1 MSSPNAPI
9 VVRAVLFD
17 MDGTLVDSTG
27 VVEQVWG
34 VFAADYNLDIEAILA
49 TSHGV
54 QGIDTVRRFAPA
66 DADHLAIA
74 ADLMARE
81 LVSTDGIVEIPGA
94 LEFVA
99 SLPADAV
106 ALVTSATVSLAELR
120 MNLAG
125 IAIPAVSVTAESVT
139 RGKPDPEGFALAA
152 RRLGV
157 EPSETVV
164 FEDAEAG
171 IAGALAAGC
180 RVIVVGDL
188 ESEITTGL
196 PRIRDYRD
204 LSATVSDDD
213 AGLRTIS
220 ITL

>member
-81 LVSTDGIVEIPGA
+81 LVSTDGIVQIPGA

-125 IAIPAVSVTAESVT
+125 IAIPAVSVTAESVL

>member
-1 MSSPNAPI
+1 MSLPNSPI

-81 LVSTDGIVEIPGA
+81 LVATDGIVEIPGA
-94 LEFVA
+94 LEFVR
-99 SLPADAV
+99 SLPNDAV
-106 ALVTSATVSLAELR
+106 ALVTSAPVSLAELR

-125 IAIPAVSVTAESVT
+125 ITMPTVSVTAETVT

-180 RVIVVGDL
+180 RVVVVGGL
-188 ESEITTGL
+188 QSEITNGL
-196 PRIRDYRD
+196 PRIRDYRGV
-204 LSATVSDDD
+204 SATVDVTDV
-213 AGLRTIS
+213 GVRTIS
-220 ITL
+220 ISL

>member
-1 MSSPNAPI
+1 MSSPNLPI

-34 VFAADYNLDIEAILA
+34 VFAADYGLDIDAILA

-66 DADHLAIA
+66 DADHRAIA

-81 LVSTDGIVEIPGA
+81 LVSTEGIVEIPGA
-94 LEFVA
+94 LAFVD

-125 IAIPAVSVTAESVT
+125 IAMPTVAVTAETVT

-152 RRLGV
+152 SRLGV
-157 EPSETVV
+157 DPSETVV

-180 RVIVVGDL
+180 RVVVVGAL
-188 ESEITTGL
+188 ESTITSGL
-196 PRIRDYRD
+196 PRIRDYTAVSASVGV
-204 LSATVSDDD
+204 SATGERV
-213 AGLRTIS
+213 IS
-220 ITL
+220 ISV

>member
-94 LEFVA
+94 LDFVA

-188 ESEITTGL
+188 ESEITIGL

>member
-204 LSATVSDDD
+204 LAATVSDDD

>member
-157 EPSETVV
+157 EPSETLV

-204 LSATVSDDD
+204 LAATVSDDD

>member
-94 LEFVA
+94 LDFVA

-204 LSATVSDDD
+204 LAATVSDDD

-220 ITL
+220 IAL

>member
-139 RGKPDPEGFALAA
+139 HGKPDPEGFALAA

-157 EPSETVV
+157 EPSETLV

-204 LSATVSDDD
+204 LAATVSDDD